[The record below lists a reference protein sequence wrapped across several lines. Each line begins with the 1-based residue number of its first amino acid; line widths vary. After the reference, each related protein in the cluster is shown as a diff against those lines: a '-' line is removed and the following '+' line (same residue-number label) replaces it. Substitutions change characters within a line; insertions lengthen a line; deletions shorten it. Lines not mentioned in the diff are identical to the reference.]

1 MGTKRVGLARI
12 EALMENLKREI
23 KFGAG
28 TSLAGARKVVSSH
41 NNDLAVSITMTE
53 ADYASGTL
61 FSLDMNASTND
72 ISFTLPALTAG
83 LEYEFMVQTTAGSG
97 VTLTIAGPSAA
108 LEATAVCSDGIEVST
123 GQTFLVAATK
133 AVAGSHIRAVC
144 DGTRW
149 LLLANLPGAAKSEV
163 AAT

>member
-12 EALMENLKREI
+12 ETLIENLKREI
-23 KFGAG
+23 IMGAG
-28 TSLAGARKVVSSH
+28 TSLAGARKKISSH
-41 NNDLAVSITMTE
+41 TNDEAVAIVMTE
-53 ADYASGTL
+53 ADYPSGML
-61 FSLDMNASTND
+61 MSLDMDASTND

-97 VTLTIAGPSAA
+97 VTLTIVGPSAA

-123 GQTFLVAATK
+123 GQTFVVNATK

-149 LLLANLPGAAKSEV
+149 LLIANMPGAAKSDLG
-163 AAT
+163 AS